1 MERYDVIIIGMTL
14 LELPPVSM
22 LHSMAI
28 LLVETEDEI
37 KNASYS
43 LDKEICET
51 AVDDYKDMK
60 TYGILNLIKKL

>member
-14 LELPPVSM
+14 LELPPVSV

-37 KNASYS
+37 KNANYS